1 MLQMVTINIP
11 QKNFSRKNFYALR
24 KNNASRTYFF
34 QKKKGRRK
42 KALVQ
47 ILYTFKTKSVM
58 ETDKYL
64 AILATTIIHFPRPD
78 WRGLRD
84 GSLRD
89 LAFGVLLF
97 EGLITTSMSHIN
109 TCSLGS
115 LEIKPNSLTKDW
127 RKLSL
132 ISPTETDSIAPCK
145 IIKVVKRWISSL
157 YRH

>member
-1 MLQMVTINIP
+1 MQAERI
-11 QKNFSRKNFYALR
+11 S
-24 KNNASRTYFF
+24 S
-34 QKKKGRRK
+34 KKKGRRK
-42 KALVQ
+42 KELVQ

-78 WRGLRD
+78 LRGLWD

-97 EGLITTSMSHIN
+97 EGLITTSKSHIN

-132 ISPTETDSIAPCK
+132 ISPTETDSTAPCK
-145 IIKVVKRWISSL
+145 IIKVVKRRISSL